1 MAPPLKIAVLDD
13 YQGISEP
20 IFKKALGDSSEHEVT
35 IFRDTLLPYNRPDTP
50 QAAKYELVK
59 RLEPFTV
66 ICELHISPSLT
77 HPMAT

>member
-20 IFKKALGDSSEHEVT
+20 IFKEALGDPSEYEIT

-50 QAAKYELVK
+50 QETKDQLAK

-66 ICELHISPSLT
+66 ICELHNHRCLSTL
-77 HPMAT
+77 